1 MNRSAAR
8 SADHDPG
15 GVPSRT
21 WAIIGGVAV
30 VASFILLPIAARVGA
45 TSSAD
50 TAFVLIPLTWLLFS
64 WGILG
69 GIVNGTG
76 LSTRHRATLWQVI
89 AGAVLVVL
97 AMWFG
102 RQDAGEPVI
111 FSLGL
116 LVYPGVALIIN
127 PMILRVVRRRRSGG

>member
-1 MNRSAAR
+1 M
-8 SADHDPG
+8 
-15 GVPSRT
+15 
-21 WAIIGGVAV
+21 
-30 VASFILLPIAARVGA
+30 ASFILLPIAARVGA

-50 TAFVLIPLTWLLFS
+50 TAFVLIPLTWLLFA

-97 AMWFG
+97 GMWFG

-127 PMILRVVRRRRSGG
+127 PIILRVVRRRRSGG